1 MGPESQTQKK
11 REKGFSRLPD
21 QVSRRKPMIINHNL
35 AAINSHRVLK
45 FQNEEVSKNME
56 KLSSGM
62 RINRA
67 GDDASGLAV
76 SEKMRTQV
84 NGLRQAERNTEDGMS
99 LIQTTEGFLQES
111 NDIIQ
116 RIRTLAI
123 QSSNGIYTEE
133 DRQMIQVE
141 VSQLIDEVDRI
152 ASQAEFNKMNLLQG
166 DFARGSRATS
176 MWFHIGPNMHQRE
189 RVFIATMTARALNL
203 KGQSGELLSLSTA
216 DKSNDAIGTLDAA
229 LTRIS
234 KQRANLGAYFNRLEH
249 AAKGLMNAYENTQA
263 SESRIRDADMA
274 EETVAFTKNQ
284 ILVQSGTAM
293 LAQANVRPQG
303 VLSLLR

>member
-1 MGPESQTQKK
+1 
-11 REKGFSRLPD
+11 
-21 QVSRRKPMIINHNL
+21 MIINHNL

-152 ASQAEFNKMNLLQG
+152 ASQAEFNKMNLLLG

-176 MWFHIGPNMHQRE
+176 MWFHLGPNMHQRE

-249 AAKGLMNAYENTQA
+249 TAKGLMNAYENTQA

>member
-1 MGPESQTQKK
+1 
-11 REKGFSRLPD
+11 
-21 QVSRRKPMIINHNL
+21 MIINHNL
-35 AAINSHRVLK
+35 AAINTHRVLK

-176 MWFHIGPNMHQRE
+176 MWFHLGPNMHQRE

-249 AAKGLMNAYENTQA
+249 TAKGLMNAYENTQA